1 MSVRQGPKPSDPRIP
16 PRGSA
21 RRTPQRRRP
30 QQQRNR
36 RRYAWQAAVA
46 SVVVGAAAAAIGLS
60 VGRSGIHAPSGP
72 EGVPLEAGPALAPA
86 GAIPPAKAA
95 PYAVQCGSTE
105 QIATH
110 IHSHLAVYV
119 DGRPRSIPLGVGM
132 VGQVQV
138 AQTPHGP
145 FADGV
150 SDCLYWLH
158 THAADGIIH
167 IEAPAGR
174 TFVLGQFFGIWGQPL
189 TSHRVGPATGPVTA
203 FVDGRRWTQPLQLI
217 PLASHEAIQL
227 DVGTPLVA
235 PRPVSF
241 PSSL

>member
-1 MSVRQGPKPSDPRIP
+1 MSVRQHPTPPDPRIRS
-16 PRGSA
+16 RGNA
-21 RRTPQRRRP
+21 RGVPQRRR
-30 QQQRNR
+30 QQQRRNHHR
-36 RRYAWQAAVA
+36 WPWWAMA
-46 SVVVGAAAAAIGLS
+46 VVVSCGAAGTIALSAGGSGSQGL
-60 VGRSGIHAPSGP
+60 PGP

-86 GAIPPAKAA
+86 GAIPPAKAT
-95 PYAVQCGSTE
+95 PYAVQCGSSE
-105 QIATH
+105 QVATH

-119 DGRPRSIPLGVGM
+119 DGHPRSIPLGVGM

-158 THAADGIIH
+158 THASDGIIH

-189 TSHRVGPATGPVTA
+189 TSRQVGPATGPVTA
-203 FVDGRRWTQPLQLI
+203 YVNGQRWTQPLDVI
-217 PLASHEAIQL
+217 PLTSHEAIQL
-227 DVGTPLVA
+227 DVGTPIVA